1 MKTVT
6 DQIILLALAKRR
18 PYAKLGPIFI
28 EEADKQG
35 RHLPDFWPCFHFFFL
50 TILLLYLLR

>member
-6 DQIILLALAKRR
+6 DQIILLALAKRK
-18 PYAKLGPIFI
+18 PYAKLGPIFS

-35 RHLPDFWPCFHFFFL
+35 SH
-50 TILLLYLLR
+50 